1 MNSINPKVFQFF
13 SSLKEN
19 NTRDWFEKQKPHFK
33 ELETEVKE
41 FCVQLF
47 NQISVHDSL
56 EGWKLMRIYRDVRFS
71 KNKTP
76 YKTNFGIAFR
86 RTQPNNRG
94 SYYLHISPEDSF
106 LACGFWAPEPKDLLR
121 IRQELAVSG
130 DEFREIISQKSV
142 KNTWGELTGDELK
155 SAPRAFDKD
164 HPDIDLIRKKQ
175 FLFMIHFNNSEVENS
190 AFSERISSA
199 VQDIRPFVDFMSDVL
214 TTDSNGES
222 LI

>member
-1 MNSINPKVFQFF
+1 M
-13 SSLKEN
+13 
-19 NTRDWFEKQKPHFK
+19 
-33 ELETEVKE
+33 
-41 FCVQLF
+41 
-47 NQISVHDSL
+47 
-56 EGWKLMRIYRDVRFS
+56 
-71 KNKTP
+71 
-76 YKTNFGIAFR
+76 
-86 RTQPNNRG
+86 
-94 SYYLHISPEDSF
+94 
-106 LACGFWAPEPKDLLR
+106 R

-190 AFSERISSA
+190 GFSERISSA